1 MNRLALLMLLAIPMA
16 QAPAMQQTAA
26 SQSLDRP
33 AEPNM
38 VFDDDGG
45 KTQIV
50 PADLSTA
57 AEKKF
62 HGGEI
67 MKSVQQV
74 SIFLGST
81 WGDRE
86 VRTRETALLDLGATH
101 GAHLAELQAKS
112 VKLARA
118 AQGVEDFAD
127 LTKTRVNDLTIQRK
141 LADMLA
147 AKVIPQ
153 PTPNTVYVI
162 YLGPGIN
169 STLGAHKAGTDYA
182 AYHNYVHLDAG
193 EVRYVVVPFHQ
204 DANHHGAA
212 AARAFA
218 DSALNPNGMG
228 WY

>member
-1 MNRLALLMLLAIPMA
+1 MLLAIPVA
-16 QAPAMQQTAA
+16 QAPAVQQAANSQPTAA
-26 SQSLDRP
+26 SSPDRP

-38 VFDDDGG
+38 LFDDDGG
-45 KTQIV
+45 KAQIV
-50 PADLSTA
+50 PADFSAA

-74 SIFLGST
+74 SIFLGSA
-81 WGDRE
+81 WGDRQ

-101 GAHLAELQAKS
+101 ATHLAELQSKN
-112 VKLARA
+112 VKLGPA

-127 LTKTRVNDLTIQRK
+127 LTRTRVNDLTIQRK

-147 AKVIPQ
+147 AKTIPQ

-162 YLGPGIN
+162 YLAPGIS
-169 STLGAHKAGTDYA
+169 STLGAHKAGAEYA

-204 DANHHGAA
+204 DADHHGTA

-218 DSALNPNGMG
+218 DTALNPNGMG

>member
-1 MNRLALLMLLAIPMA
+1 MVLAIPVA
-16 QAPAMQQTAA
+16 QAPAMQQTANSQAPAAA
-26 SQSLDRP
+26 SMDRP

-50 PADLSTA
+50 PADLSA
-57 AEKKF
+57 VAEKKF

-67 MKSVQQV
+67 MTSVQQV
-74 SIFLGST
+74 SIFLGSA

-86 VRTRETALLDLGATH
+86 VRSRETALLDLGTTH
-101 GAHLAELQAKS
+101 AAPMAELQTKN
-112 VKLARA
+112 VKLGRPG
-118 AQGVEDFAD
+118 QGVEDFAD
-127 LTKTRVNDLTIQRK
+127 LAKTRVNDLTIQRK

-153 PTPNTVYVI
+153 PSPNTVYVI
-162 YLGPGIN
+162 YLAPGIN
-169 STLGAHKAGTDYA
+169 STLGAHKGGVDYA

-204 DANHHGAA
+204 DSDHHGKA

-218 DSALNPNGMG
+218 ETALNPNGMG